1 MSATTRLLGRLT
13 GRRRPSTKAD
23 TVTALATPAG
33 PIDGAA
39 WYTEHERL
47 SYDLIS
53 TMARANVGP
62 ITALG
67 KHNRQVTS
75 AQAALL
81 AHARLISGAQEPILM
96 AKDGVHTI
104 PFQKLA
110 DARAQIQVLEAE
122 LAKLRTQGDRKPKP

>member
-1 MSATTRLLGRLT
+1 MSTTARLLGRLT
-13 GRRRPSTKAD
+13 GRSASTK
-23 TVTALATPAG
+23 TAAATAPAAA
-33 PIDGAA
+33 PTAIDGAT

-47 SYDLIS
+47 SYDLVT

-67 KHNRQVTS
+67 KHNRQVTA
-75 AQAALL
+75 AQVALL

-96 AKDGVHTI
+96 ARDGIHI
-104 PFQKLA
+104 IDYRKLA

-122 LAKLRTQGDRKPKP
+122 LAKLRALLLAGAEAK

>member
-13 GRRRPSTKAD
+13 YRRASTKAD
-23 TVTALATPAG
+23 TATALATPAG
-33 PIDGAA
+33 PVDGAA
-39 WYTEHERL
+39 WYDEHERL
-47 SYDLIS
+47 SYDLVT

-96 AKDGVHTI
+96 ARDGIHTI
-104 PFQKLA
+104 DYRKLA
-110 DARAQIQVLEAE
+110 DARAQIQVLEEE
-122 LAKLRTQGDRKPKP
+122 LLKLRTQGDRKPKP